1 VKQFAVLLGA
11 SGEIGESIALQLA
24 ESGWC
29 LYLHWNTNPAEV
41 LAQQLAE
48 RYPLQEFIPVKADF
62 SEETGAQQLAEQVYD
77 ASCIIVAS
85 GHSLMKMLI
94 DTTEQDMETLWR
106 VHVKNPISAIR
117 SISPFFHRHS
127 KSYVIFIS
135 SIWGETGA
143 SMETVYSA
151 AKGAQLAFAK
161 AYAKEMAPSGTRVNA
176 IAPGFIMT
184 KMNASLS
191 AEELEEIKEEIPL
204 GLGTSQDIAD
214 AVDFL
219 VGGRAD
225 YITGQTL
232 RVNGGWL
239 M

>member
-1 VKQFAVLLGA
+1 MKRFAVLLGA

-24 ESGWC
+24 ESGWS
-29 LYLHWNTNPAEV
+29 LYLHWNSRPTGA

-48 RYPLQEFIPVKADF
+48 KYPSQEFIAVQADF
-62 SEETGAQQLAEQVYD
+62 AEASGAQQLAANVYD

-85 GHSLMKMLI
+85 GQSLVKMLT
-94 DTTEQDMETLWR
+94 DTTDEEMESLWR
-106 VHVKNPISAIR
+106 VHVKNPISTIR
-117 SISPFFHRHS
+117 LISPFFHRHD
-127 KSYVIFIS
+127 KSYIVFIS

-143 SMETVYSA
+143 SMETVYSSV
-151 AKGAQLAFAK
+151 KGAQLAFAK

-176 IAPGFIMT
+176 VAPGFIQT
-184 KMNASLS
+184 EMNASLT
-191 AEELEEIKEEIPL
+191 AEELQEIEEEIPL
-204 GLGTSQDIAD
+204 GLGSPQDIAD

-219 VGGRAD
+219 VNGKAD
-225 YITGQTL
+225 YMTGQTL

>member
-1 VKQFAVLLGA
+1 MKQFAVLLGA

-24 ESGWC
+24 ESGWS
-29 LYLHWNTNPAEV
+29 LYLHWNTNPAET
-41 LAQQLAE
+41 LAQQLAM
-48 RYPLQEFIPVKADF
+48 RYPEQEFIAVQADF
-62 SEETGAQQLAEQVYD
+62 ADEGAAQRLAENVYD

-94 DTTEQDMETLWR
+94 DTSEQDMEMLWR

-117 SISPFFHRHS
+117 SISPFFHRHE
-127 KSYVIFIS
+127 KSYVVFIS

-143 SMETVYSA
+143 SMETMYSA
-151 AKGAQLAFAK
+151 VKGAQLAFVK

-176 IAPGFIMT
+176 VSPGFIMT
-184 KMNASLS
+184 KMNASFS
-191 AEELEEIKEEIPL
+191 AEELQEIEEEIPL
-204 GLGTSQDIAD
+204 GLGTPQDIAD
-214 AVDFL
+214 TVDFL
-219 VGGRAD
+219 IGGRAD

-232 RVNGGWL
+232 RINGGWL